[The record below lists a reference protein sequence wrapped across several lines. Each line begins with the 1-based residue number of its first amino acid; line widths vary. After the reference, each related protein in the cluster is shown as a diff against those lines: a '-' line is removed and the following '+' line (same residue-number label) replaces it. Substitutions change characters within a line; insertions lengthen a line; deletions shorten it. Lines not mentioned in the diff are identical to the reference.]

1 MGEVLKR
8 RLKQSKFSS
17 NAQEAVLNL
26 FVTSYHLRGKF
37 EEIFV
42 RYGITTPQ
50 YNVLRILKGVFPE
63 GYPRCEII
71 DRMIE
76 PAPDVTRLV
85 DKLIKEK
92 LVERYS
98 SDTDKRYSL
107 TRITKKGLK
116 LLEDILPEVQKLD
129 AVINRKLSADELS
142 ELSML
147 CEKIYG
153 DELSSE

>member
-1 MGEVLKR
+1 MGEKLKK

-17 NAQEAVLNL
+17 PAQEAMLNL
-26 FVTSYHLRGKF
+26 FVTGYHLRRKIDELF
-37 EEIFV
+37 AKH
-42 RYGITTPQ
+42 GITTPQ
-50 YNVLRILKGVFPE
+50 YNVLRILKGVYPD

-71 DRMIE
+71 GRMIE

-92 LVERYS
+92 LAERFS
-98 SDTDKRYSL
+98 SDEDRRHSN

-116 LLEDILPEVQKLD
+116 LLEEILPEVQIVD
-129 AVINRKLSADELS
+129 AYVSHKLSDKELEELS
-142 ELSML
+142 IL

-153 DELSSE
+153 DEI